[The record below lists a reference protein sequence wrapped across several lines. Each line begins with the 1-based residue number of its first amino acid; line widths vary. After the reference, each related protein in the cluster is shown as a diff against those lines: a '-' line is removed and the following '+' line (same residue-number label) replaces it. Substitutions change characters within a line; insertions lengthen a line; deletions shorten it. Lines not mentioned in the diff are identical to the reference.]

1 RSRRRPA
8 GRPRGCATPGDSV
21 DRVAGHGKVD
31 RREMDA
37 DLMRPAGLEPDAQ
50 ERVALEELLELEVR
64 HGRARLIRVERVPET
79 VVPVAADRRV
89 DRPAS
94 RARPA
99 HEE

>member
-1 RSRRRPA
+1 A
-8 GRPRGCATPGDSV
+8 PGDPV

-99 HEE
+99 HDEREVLACHRTAPDE